1 MLKVIKSGFFTTI
14 QDQGRFGFRQ
24 IGVPVSG
31 AMDLAAA
38 SLANAMLE
46 NDEQA
51 AVLEITMTGP
61 VLEFEEATWIAIA
74 GANLSPTLNGADIE
88 IHSVHKIHAGDKLAF
103 GKHID
108 GLRGYL
114 AIKDGFQTPLILN
127 SRSYY
132 SSITKNDHLVAGMEV
147 PYKEI
152 LEFEPKITHII
163 RDDMNKFKTFGVSP
177 GPEFELLTDAQKELI
192 FKNTFTIAKENNRMA
207 YQIEETIG
215 THQHIMLTS
224 ATLPGTVQVTPG
236 GKLIILMR
244 DGQTTGGYPRI
255 LQLSEEAIDH
265 LAQKTFG
272 DTISFKLT

>member
-1 MLKVIKSGFFTTI
+1 
-14 QDQGRFGFRQ
+14 
-24 IGVPVSG
+24 
-31 AMDLAAA
+31 
-38 SLANAMLE
+38 
-46 NDEQA
+46 
-51 AVLEITMTGP
+51 

-88 IHSVHKIHAGDKLAF
+88 NHSVHKIHAGDKLAF

-132 SSITKNDHLVAGMEV
+132 SSITKDDHLVAGMEV